1 MEHGLRAHGREH
13 RESLQ
18 ALLEQAFRTVS
29 ALTIVIVVVAAVY
42 AGFYLFVW

>member
-1 MEHGLRAHGREH
+1 MEYGLRAHGRAH

-18 ALLEQAFRTVS
+18 PLLDQAFRTVS